1 MILVD
6 SEIVDTKNNMEN
18 CIDPSITMQISKVD
32 AVRNLYLYTRKQV
45 STIYRTLELST

>member
-6 SEIVDTKNNMEN
+6 SEIVDTKNHMEN
-18 CIDPSITMQISKVD
+18 CVDPSITMQISMED

-45 STIYRTLELST
+45 SNIYRTLELRT